1 MTAPLPLRFYNP
13 VKELCQKANLDYETV
28 ICKGYSPAMR
38 EVFLNADIPK
48 SLDEI
53 KSQDRKLIKHKKE
66 FLDRKYG
73 TATTGSTVDGETEDK
88 GRIRYDMGVTV
99 EHPLPDECEDNKPK
113 ALCDSVETIHI
124 TETKPFKYTRTGEVF
139 VPGRGVIPRSE
150 I

>member
-28 ICKGYSPAMR
+28 ICKGYSPTMR
-38 EVFLNADIPK
+38 ETFLYADIPK
-48 SLDEI
+48 TVEEI

-73 TATTGSTVDGETEDK
+73 TATSNSTVEGETEDK
-88 GRIRYDMGVTV
+88 GRVRYDMGVTV
-99 EHPLPDECEDNKPK
+99 EHPLPDNSEDNKPET
-113 ALCDSVETIHI
+113 LCDGVETLQLAYS
-124 TETKPFKYTRTGEVF
+124 KPFRYTRTGEVF
-139 VPGRGVIPRSE
+139 VPGRGVIPRSQ